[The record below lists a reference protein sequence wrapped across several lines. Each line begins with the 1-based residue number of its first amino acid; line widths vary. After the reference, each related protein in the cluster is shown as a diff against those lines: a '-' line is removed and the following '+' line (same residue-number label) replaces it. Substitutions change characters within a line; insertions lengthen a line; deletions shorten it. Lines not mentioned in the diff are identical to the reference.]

1 MKKTKIICSVGPK
14 SNQVEVM
21 KEMVNAGMNV
31 GRINFSHAT
40 IEEREQALYAIRECR
55 KITGKPIAILWD
67 TKGPE
72 FRGGVMENDGIDLVE
87 GKTIRIVKDNVVGN
101 SERFT
106 VNHPKAIDSLD
117 VGSVVLLENAKMK
130 VEVISKEDD
139 GVTCKIIIGGHLGSR
154 KSFSVPGVKLDIP
167 FIGEEDRKDIE
178 YACLNGGEFLALS
191 FVNSREDV

>member
-1 MKKTKIICSVGPK
+1 MLIMVLSLLRLNKKDCDIINFMIKSILRLGGSIIMKKTKIICSVGPK

-87 GKTIRIVKDNVVGN
+87 GKLYVLLRIMLLVIVKD
-101 SERFT
+101 
-106 VNHPKAIDSLD
+106 
-117 VGSVVLLENAKMK
+117 LLL
-130 VEVISKEDD
+130 
-139 GVTCKIIIGGHLGSR
+139 IIQKQLIL
-154 KSFSVPGVKLDIP
+154 
-167 FIGEEDRKDIE
+167 
-178 YACLNGGEFLALS
+178 
-191 FVNSREDV
+191 